1 MPSNRV
7 RPPSGNTTRNED
19 MPDPCEGKI
28 KQGATE
34 KNAMEEAADVETESK
49 LNKVLAVTWL
59 ITKKTL
65 GIFWLVIK
73 WFFKAIWWI
82 MKNFKV
88 QTTSLNK

>member
-1 MPSNRV
+1 MKTFDPNSSKYQDFSCERGK
-7 RPPSGNTTRNED
+7 SG
-19 MPDPCEGKI
+19 
-28 KQGATE
+28 
-34 KNAMEEAADVETESK
+34 
-49 LNKVLAVTWL
+49 WL

-73 WFFKAIWWI
+73 WFFKGIWWI

>member
-1 MPSNRV
+1 
-7 RPPSGNTTRNED
+7 
-19 MPDPCEGKI
+19 
-28 KQGATE
+28 
-34 KNAMEEAADVETESK
+34 MEEAAEVETESK

-88 QTTSLNK
+88 QTTLKQHYLKLLIKTAMSRNFRLQ

>member
-1 MPSNRV
+1 MRS
-7 RPPSGNTTRNED
+7 
-19 MPDPCEGKI
+19 KI

-34 KNAMEEAADVETESK
+34 KNAMEEAAEVETESK

>member
-1 MPSNRV
+1 
-7 RPPSGNTTRNED
+7 
-19 MPDPCEGKI
+19 
-28 KQGATE
+28 
-34 KNAMEEAADVETESK
+34 MEEAAEVETENK